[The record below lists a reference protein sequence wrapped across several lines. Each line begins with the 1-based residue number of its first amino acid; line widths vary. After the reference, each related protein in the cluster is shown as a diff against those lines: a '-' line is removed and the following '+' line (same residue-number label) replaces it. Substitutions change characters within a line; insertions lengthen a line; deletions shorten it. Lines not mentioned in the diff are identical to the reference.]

1 MLDGFVLYSPAD
13 MFHYVH
19 LVDAGERQTLH
30 EFKRPLWRG
39 RMAGMTVGFGVGPV
53 QASRRNLIKGPEFG
67 L

>member
-1 MLDGFVLYSPAD
+1 